1 MSNYGNKIV
10 EADWI
15 SHKVLSFLAIIKL
28 TGIDS
33 MGVVSKITKIISD
46 DQAVNMRTVHFES
59 FDGRIFEGVIYL
71 YIHHVEDVNNL
82 ILRLMKVKGVN
93 SVLRVEKSQAVI
105 NSRVSSIKTK

>member
-33 MGVVSKITKIISD
+33 IGMVSKITKIISD

-59 FDGRIFEGVIYL
+59 FDGIFEGIIHL

-82 ILRLMKVKGVN
+82 ILRLMKLKGMN

-105 NSRVSSIKTK
+105 GSHKAEKTNK